1 MNNDDID
8 ILNLS
13 EAGRAALA
21 RIASLEAHLD
31 ESEEELGAIR
41 EAVTQHLPIYVSD
54 DDDEEDLDAVETIEQ
69 AGRDLAKRNE
79 NHRRDIDAVT
89 ATKRTL
95 EAEVARLGNDAARL
109 AMERDAARAEV
120 SDLIAMLDGMQ
131 SMLTQA
137 GRVVARAE
145 ADHVATIDRLRQAER
160 ERDEVGLQFIAA
172 RERLALAMA
181 VVEAARVYRDED
193 EVYLDRA
200 LAALDD
206 VPGDVKAP

>member
-1 MNNDDID
+1 MNQDDVD

-21 RIASLEAHLD
+21 RIASLED
-31 ESEEELGAIR
+31 E
-41 EAVTQHLPIYVSD
+41 
-54 DDDEEDLDAVETIEQ
+54 
-69 AGRDLAKRNE
+69 RDTAQQTATYL
-79 NHRRDIDAVT
+79 RRDIDAVT

-95 EAEVARLGNDAARL
+95 EADVARLGNDAARL
-109 AMERDAARAEV
+109 ATERDAARAEV

-137 GRVVARAE
+137 GRVAARAE

-160 ERDEVGLQFIAA
+160 ERDEVGIQFVAA
-172 RERLALAMA
+172 RERLGLALVA
-181 VVEAARVYRDED
+181 VAKLRAFRDALTWRDDGEWGIIGLRVING
-193 EVYLDRA
+193 LDLNALTDASQAA

>member
-8 ILNLS
+8 ILNLQKEIIRKALAERYPLDVGKMMISPLPYLRMWARKDSGAS

-21 RIASLEAHLD
+21 HIAAIED
-31 ESEEELGAIR
+31 ERDTAQQTATYLR
-41 EAVTQHLPIYVSD
+41 R
-54 DDDEEDLDAVETIEQ
+54 DLDAVI
-69 AGRDLAKRNE
+69 
-79 NHRRDIDAVT
+79 

-95 EAEVARLGNDAARL
+95 EADVARLGNDAARL

-120 SDLIAMLDGMQ
+120 ADLIAMLDGMQ

-137 GRVVARAE
+137 GRVAARAE
-145 ADHVATIDRLRQAER
+145 ADHVATIGRLSQAER
-160 ERDEVGLQFIAA
+160 ERDEVGIQLVAA
-172 RERLALAMA
+172 RERLVLAMA